1 MDKILQTQLVN
12 IYNHIDSQSEEIEM
26 AARLLSQA
34 VHSEGVIYLKTFH
47 DIAGMENYLLEGTL
61 TLPKVEP
68 LGGISQVD
76 TPDRVLVAADMFD
89 EEVKV
94 FVESL
99 ESAGI
104 EFVLISNF
112 NKHES
117 EKIDQ
122 LHHYID
128 LSSPRPLIP
137 TPNFDKI
144 VNPYMSA
151 FLYLYNHLYVLIDE
165 MTNEDYWM

>member
-12 IYNHIDSQSEEIEM
+12 IYNHIDAQSEEIEM
-26 AARLLSQA
+26 AARLLAQA
-34 VHSEGVIYLKTFH
+34 IHSEGEIFMKTFH
-47 DIAGMENYLLEGTL
+47 DIAGMENYLTEGTL
-61 TLPKVEP
+61 SLAKAKR
-68 LGGISQVD
+68 LDDISRVG

-89 EEVKV
+89 EEVKA
-94 FVESL
+94 FTESL
-99 ESAGI
+99 ESAGV
-104 EFVLISNF
+104 EFVLICNF

-117 EKIDQ
+117 ERLNQI
-122 LHHYID
+122 HHYID

-151 FLYLYNHLYVLIDE
+151 FLYIYNHLYVLIDE
-165 MTNEDYWM
+165 MTNEDY

>member
-12 IYNHIDSQSEEIEM
+12 IYNHIDAQSEEIEM

-34 VHSEGVIYLKTFH
+34 VHSEGGIYIKTFH

-61 TLPKVEP
+61 SLPKVKR
-68 LGGISQVD
+68 LDAISEVGS
-76 TPDRVLVAADMFD
+76 PDRVLVSADMFD
-89 EEVKV
+89 EEVKA
-94 FVESL
+94 FVEAL
-99 ESAGI
+99 ETADI

-117 EKIDQ
+117 EKMDQ
-122 LHHYID
+122 IHHYID

>member
-12 IYNHIDSQSEEIEM
+12 IYNHIDAQSEEIEI
-26 AARLLSQA
+26 AARLLAQA
-34 VHSEGVIYLKTFH
+34 VHSEGGLYLKTFH
-47 DIAGMENYLLEGTL
+47 DFTGMENYLLEGTL
-61 TLPKVEP
+61 ALPKMNR
-68 LGGISQVD
+68 LNDISMVD

-89 EEVKV
+89 QEVKT
-94 FVESL
+94 FVDAL
-99 ESAGI
+99 EAADI

-117 EKIDQ
+117 EKLDQ
-122 LHHYID
+122 IHHYID

-137 TPNFDKI
+137 MPNFDKI
-144 VNPYMSA
+144 INPYMSA
-151 FLYLYNHLYVLIDE
+151 FLYLYNHLYVLVDE